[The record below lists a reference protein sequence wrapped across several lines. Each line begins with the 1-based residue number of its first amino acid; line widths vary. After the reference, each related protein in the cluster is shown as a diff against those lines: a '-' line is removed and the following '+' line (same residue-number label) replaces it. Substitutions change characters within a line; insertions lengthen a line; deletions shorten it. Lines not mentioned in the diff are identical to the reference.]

1 VKYNN
6 KHTNKLKKEMARRR
20 GKQILGKSGEH
31 LGGFDNTMAQQ
42 TGQGKLARSS
52 AIAVGKIAN
61 VGDKLSKN
69 IDPENITDN
78 AKIQIIKRL
87 KRSGKIS
94 EEEAQKRIKEIRDKE
109 VEESIEFFEDN
120 GLKVKYNNKTMNI
133 KEFLN
138 KAKNDSE
145 ISSCIETIKNQK
157 ESEEF
162 NGSLIQYI
170 VEKLNSERFVVN
182 KEVNNVS

>member
-1 VKYNN
+1 
-6 KHTNKLKKEMARRR
+6 
-20 GKQILGKSGEH
+20 
-31 LGGFDNTMAQQ
+31 
-42 TGQGKLARSS
+42 
-52 AIAVGKIAN
+52 
-61 VGDKLSKN
+61 
-69 IDPENITDN
+69 
-78 AKIQIIKRL
+78 
-87 KRSGKIS
+87 
-94 EEEAQKRIKEIRDKE
+94 
-109 VEESIEFFEDN
+109 
-120 GLKVKYNNKTMNI
+120 MNI